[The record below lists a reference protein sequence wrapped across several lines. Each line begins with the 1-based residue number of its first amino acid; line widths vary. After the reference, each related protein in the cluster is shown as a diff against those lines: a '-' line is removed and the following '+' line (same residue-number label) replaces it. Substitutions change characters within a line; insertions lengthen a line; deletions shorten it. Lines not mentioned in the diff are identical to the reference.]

1 MRTRSWLLCMFFLI
15 SAPVAAAQEPEPV
28 AGLPDNIRIDS
39 GTIRTTTDGVILS
52 GDVTIVWR
60 DSRIQADRMTLTE
73 RRYIEAEGNILIV
86 WGGNRIFG
94 TRLTYD
100 LEEERGVIANA
111 IGEALD
117 EYIFWA
123 KQVEKVGPNR
133 LHLKSATVTTCTQPI
148 PYWSFSV
155 SSATITIDNYAR
167 MWNVRLRAGRAPVIY
182 LPYLVWPVK
191 EDRAA
196 GLLMPEFA
204 TTQNRGRS
212 ITQELFIPL
221 GRSADLTLLARH
233 YSKAGLGGGGELRFI
248 PNREGKAVINGFYI
262 EDQDGT
268 FAGKGRYR
276 ATYAQDQKFLN
287 GFRMLADVNLVSD
300 PNFYSDFE
308 RDLNI
313 ASSPIVKSRLE
324 FSRNGSWAS
333 LNVRELRQEQLSTEK
348 VQQTLPEIEWR
359 GRSRRLG
366 KTPFYLSFES
376 SLASIQQ
383 FGPDIDA
390 DYLRGDVFPTISV
403 PWSPRPWIDITP
415 RISYRLTHY
424 TQRKDAMDSVTDNSL
439 TRRLGSAGVDIIGP
453 KLFKI
458 YERGPGEL
466 TTRYKHT
473 FEPRISYGVGESF
486 DRSKDILLFDEV
498 DGVTAAGN
506 KMTYSLIQ
514 RLFAQRPRAVDR
526 PADADADSVILP
538 DGTTPVTDDSAP
550 PEEPEPAARN
560 ETVEIASLEI
570 RQSRTFDDDVSLSQ
584 GIVSATSTEL
594 KESLYSDVTL
604 TGRFN
609 PSPRVSLDLR
619 SRYDVVFDKFADLS
633 LSGSV
638 RQRLASVR
646 FSLSHRNGLGFDS
659 LVPEDPE
666 TSGTATVPRKNKDS
680 TQLRLTTGLRLL
692 SGKLRIDVDGFY
704 DGNPVRGGAR
714 VPEQRWRVQYSTQC
728 CIFFVERLTRDFT
741 NLDDRRELHFRVDL
755 TGIGKIL
762 SHTF

>member
-1 MRTRSWLLCMFFLI
+1 MRTRSWLLCLFVLI
-15 SAPVAAAQEPEPV
+15 SAGVAAAQEPERA
-28 AGLPDNIRIDS
+28 AGLPDGIRIDS
-39 GTIRTTTDGVILS
+39 GTIKQTTDGVILS
-52 GDVTIVWR
+52 GAVTIVWR

-86 WGGNRIFG
+86 WGGNRVFG
-94 TRLTYD
+94 TRMTYD
-100 LEEERGVIANA
+100 LIEERGVIENA

-117 EYIFWA
+117 EYVFWA
-123 KQVEKVGPNR
+123 KQVEKVGQR
-133 LHLKSATVTTCTQPI
+133 KLRLKSATVTTCTQPI

-155 SSATITIDNYAR
+155 SSATITIDDYAR

-248 PNREGKAVINGFYI
+248 PNREGKAVLNGFYI
-262 EDQDGT
+262 QDDSDEK

-276 ATYAQDQKFLN
+276 TTYVQDQKFLN

-300 PNFYSDFE
+300 PDYYSDFE

-313 ASSPIVKSRLE
+313 ASSPIVRSRLE
-324 FSRNGSWAS
+324 FSRNGKWAS
-333 LNVRELRQEQLSTEK
+333 LNVREFRQEQLSSEL

-383 FGPDIDA
+383 NGPDIDA
-390 DYLRGDVFPTISV
+390 DYLRGDLFPTISV
-403 PWSPRPWIDITP
+403 PWSPRTWIDITP

-424 TQRKDAMDSVTDNSL
+424 TQRRDAGGPVSGDSL
-439 TRRLGSAGVDIIGP
+439 TRRLSSAGVDIIGP

-458 YERGPGEL
+458 YERGESESP
-466 TTRYKHT
+466 TRYKHT
-473 FEPRISYGVGESF
+473 FEPRLSYGVGESF
-486 DRSKDILLFDEV
+486 DRSDDILLFDEV
-498 DGVTAAGN
+498 DRFTAAGN
-506 KMTYSLIQ
+506 LMTYRLIQ
-514 RLFAQRPRAVDR
+514 RLFAQRPRAQAR
-526 PADADADSVILP
+526 PEPSDADAVVLP
-538 DGTTPVTDDSAP
+538 DGSSAAADDAAPLDP
-550 PEEPEPAARN
+550 PEAGAKR

-570 RQSRTFDDDVSLSQ
+570 SQSRTFDDDVPLSR
-584 GIVSATSTEL
+584 GTIDAAGTEDQ
-594 KESLYSDVTL
+594 SLYSSVAL

-609 PSPRVSLDLR
+609 PSPAVSLDLR
-619 SRYDVVFDKFADLS
+619 SNYNVVFDKFANVS

-638 RQRLASVR
+638 RRKLASVR
-646 FSLSHRNGLGFDS
+646 FSLSHLNGLGFNAS
-659 LVPEDPE
+659 TSEE
-666 TSGTATVPRKNKDS
+666 TEDS

-692 SGKLRIDVDGFY
+692 RGKLRFDVDGFY
-704 DGNPVRGGAR
+704 DGNPASGGAR

-728 CIFFVERLTRDFT
+728 CVFMVERLTRDFST
-741 NLDDRRELHFRVDL
+741 LDDRRELHFRVDL
-755 TGIGKIL
+755 TGVGKIL

>member
-1 MRTRSWLLCMFFLI
+1 MRTRSWLLCLFVLI
-15 SAPVAAAQEPEPV
+15 SAGAAVAQEPERA
-28 AGLPDNIRIDS
+28 AGLPDGIRIDS
-39 GTIRTTTDGVILS
+39 GTIKQTTDGVILS
-52 GDVTIVWR
+52 GAVTIVWR

-86 WGGNRIFG
+86 WGGNRVFG
-94 TRLTYD
+94 TRMTYD
-100 LEEERGVIANA
+100 LEEERGVIENA

-117 EYIFWA
+117 EYVFWA
-123 KQVEKVGPNR
+123 KQVEKVGQR
-133 LHLKSATVTTCTQPI
+133 KLRLKSATVTTCTQPI

-155 SSATITIDNYAR
+155 SSATITIDDYAR
-167 MWNVRLRAGRAPVIY
+167 MWNVRLRAGRAPIIY

-248 PNREGKAVINGFYI
+248 PNREGKAVLNGFYI
-262 EDQDGT
+262 QDDSDEKFT
-268 FAGKGRYR
+268 GKGRYR
-276 ATYAQDQKFLN
+276 ATYTQDQKFLN

-300 PNFYSDFE
+300 PDYYSDFE

-313 ASSPIVKSRLE
+313 ASSPIVRSRLE

-333 LNVRELRQEQLSTEK
+333 LNVREFRQEQLSSEL

-383 FGPDIDA
+383 DGPGIDA

-403 PWSPRPWIDITP
+403 PWSPRAWLDITP

-424 TQRKDAMDSVTDNSL
+424 TQRRDADGSASGDSL
-439 TRRLGSAGVDIIGP
+439 TRRLSSAGVEIIGP

-458 YERGPGEL
+458 YERGTIESP
-466 TTRYKHT
+466 TRYKHT
-473 FEPRISYGVGESF
+473 FEPRLSYGVGESF
-486 DRSKDILLFDEV
+486 DRSDDILLFDEV
-498 DGVTAAGN
+498 DRFTAAGN
-506 KMTYSLIQ
+506 LMTYSLVQ

-526 PADADADSVILP
+526 PEPSDADSVVLP
-538 DGTTPVTDDSAP
+538 DGSTPTTDDAAP
-550 PEEPEPAARN
+550 PEETETPAKR
-560 ETVEIASLEI
+560 ETVEIGSLEI
-570 RQSRTFDDDVSLSQ
+570 RQSRTFDDDVPLSR
-584 GIVSATSTEL
+584 GIVDAAGTEDQ
-594 KESLYSDVTL
+594 SLYSSVGL

-609 PSPRVSLDLR
+609 PSPAVSLDLR
-619 SRYDVVFDKFADLS
+619 SNYNVVFDKFSDVS

-638 RQRLASVR
+638 RRQLASVR
-646 FSLSHRNGLGFDS
+646 FSLSHRNGLGFNS
-659 LVPEDPE
+659 T
-666 TSGTATVPRKNKDS
+666 TSEQTEDS

-692 SGKLRIDVDGFY
+692 RGKLRFDVDGFY
-704 DGNPVRGGAR
+704 DGNPASGGAR

-728 CIFFVERLTRDFT
+728 CVFLVERLTRDFST
-741 NLDDRRELHFRVDL
+741 LDDRRELHFRVDL
-755 TGIGKIL
+755 TGVGKIL